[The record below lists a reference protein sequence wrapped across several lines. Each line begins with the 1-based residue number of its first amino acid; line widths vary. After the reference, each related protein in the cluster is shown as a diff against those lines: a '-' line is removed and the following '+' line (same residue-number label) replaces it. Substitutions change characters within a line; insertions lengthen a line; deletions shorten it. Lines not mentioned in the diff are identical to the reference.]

1 MGLDG
6 GNFGMAA
13 SYGAGAATARANARV
28 ARAQGEAAMSAARG
42 QAARQEQE
50 NMVAGHQASGNM
62 ARLREAGN
70 AAAGQVDAARGAL
83 GLTGEGTG
91 LAANESVLE
100 RFERTASDMAYSR
113 SVMDQGARFTAAMTR
128 KQGEFALAGASI
140 EGQYQDAQAG
150 IQDMLKRNAEVA
162 GWLSI
167 GAGVGTAIAGGVLGG
182 ATMKNGKLV
191 FGELGTGGGLAQ
203 GLMFGQG
210 AASMFNRTLTG
221 SAEAMGHGNTYAE
234 KFLAQ
239 SMAEWLT

>member
-83 GLTGEGTG
+83 GLTAEGTG

-113 SVMDQGARFTAAMTR
+113 SIMDQGARFTAAMTR

-150 IQDMLKRNAEVA
+150 IQDMLKRNAQMA
-162 GWLSI
+162 GWTSVGASLGGLIVGGAI
-167 GAGVGTAIAGGVLGG
+167 GGGVGA
-182 ATMKNGKLV
+182 MK
-191 FGELGTGGGLAQ
+191 GLQ
-203 GLMFGQG
+203 IGQG

>member
-13 SYGAGAATARANARV
+13 SYGASAATARANARV
-28 ARAQGEAAMSAARG
+28 SRAQGEAARSAARG

-70 AAAGQVDAARGAL
+70 AASGQVDAARGAL

-113 SVMDQGARFTAAMTR
+113 SIMDQGERFGAAMVR
-128 KQGEFALAGASI
+128 KQGDFALASGNI
-140 EGQYQDAQAG
+140 EGQYQDAQAR
-150 IQDMLKRNAEVA
+150 IQDMLKKNAEIA

-167 GAGVGTAIAGGVLGG
+167 GTTIGGSIVGGALGG
-182 ATMKNGKLV
+182 AMGGMTGALV
-191 FGELGTGGGLAQ
+191 GQ
-203 GLMFGQG
+203 GL
-210 AASMFNRTLTG
+210 SSTFNRTLPG

-234 KFLAQ
+234 KFMAQSLAQ
-239 SMAEWLT
+239 WLT